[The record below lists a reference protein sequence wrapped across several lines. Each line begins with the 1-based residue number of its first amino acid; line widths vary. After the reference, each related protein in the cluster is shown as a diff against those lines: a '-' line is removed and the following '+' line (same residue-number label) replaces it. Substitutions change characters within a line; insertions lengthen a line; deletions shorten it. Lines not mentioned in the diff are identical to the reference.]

1 MKIFK
6 WIFPLLLLSAVSA
19 FAESYTYV
27 GSWQVDSG
35 PNWDSVPSAYTG
47 QQAAALLFG
56 GAPADYLISIDPNSI
71 TDTNWISTYGG
82 DPSCNGAYPCGTV
95 VAQDFSVGANGLYAN
110 SGDTSAYVHDW
121 AIGSQYVNYAWR
133 LDSSETP
140 EPGSLLLLGT
150 GMVGLAGVLRKRFA
164 R

>member
-1 MKIFK
+1 MKISR
-6 WIFPLLLLSAVSA
+6 WILPLLLLSAVSA
-19 FAESYTYV
+19 FAESYSYV

-35 PNWDSVPSAYTG
+35 PNWTVVPPVYTG

-56 GAPADYLISIDPNSI
+56 GSPSDYLISIDSNAI
-71 TDTNWISTYGG
+71 TGTNWVSTYGG
-82 DPSCNGAYPCGTV
+82 DPLCKGAYPCGSV
-95 VAQDFSVGANGLYAN
+95 VAQDFSVGTDGLYADT
-110 SGDTSAYVHDW
+110 GDISAYVQDW
-121 AIGSQYVNYAWR
+121 AAGSQYVNYAWR

-164 R
+164 K